1 MTEPVQRAEYVRAE
15 ADRWAAE
22 FIERFRGRV
31 VGDTVTK
38 ELLATWFAN
47 AMTAGREG
55 ALFEIDSFIE
65 WADADPTTRDVG
77 VVEKLR
83 EMREHG

>member
-1 MTEPVQRAEYVRAE
+1 VGTVRPDPELSADYVRAE

-47 AMTAGREG
+47 AMTTGSSHMG
-55 ALFEIDSFIE
+55 S
-65 WADADPTTRDVG
+65 VG
-77 VVEKLR
+77 E
-83 EMREHG
+83 